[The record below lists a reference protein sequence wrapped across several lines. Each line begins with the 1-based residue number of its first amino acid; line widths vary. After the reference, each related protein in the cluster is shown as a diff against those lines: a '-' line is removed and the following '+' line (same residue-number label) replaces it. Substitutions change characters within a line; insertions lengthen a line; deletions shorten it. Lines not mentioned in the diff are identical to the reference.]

1 MHTHMHGHTHMHAH
15 TLVLKSE
22 KIIEYRK
29 PKFDMTLSLINDV
42 LFVFFSSNLLFNK
55 QEELSKMTILT
66 LNFLPFNHWC
76 HHLPVIQI

>member
-1 MHTHMHGHTHMHAH
+1 
-15 TLVLKSE
+15 
-22 KIIEYRK
+22 
-29 PKFDMTLSLINDV
+29 MTLSLINDV